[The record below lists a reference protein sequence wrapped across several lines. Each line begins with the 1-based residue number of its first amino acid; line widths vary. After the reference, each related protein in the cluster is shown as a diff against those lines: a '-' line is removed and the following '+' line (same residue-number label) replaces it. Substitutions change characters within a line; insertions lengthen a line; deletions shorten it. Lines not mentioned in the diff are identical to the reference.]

1 VATVT
6 PASSNNE
13 ETHNTLKFARRAKFI
28 PVSAT
33 RTFVEDDKALIK
45 KYQQEIADLKA
56 QLKQVMGSH
65 PELLSARQQPLHS
78 GREPASS
85 SGLTAEALAATWQTD
100 RAELEA
106 RIQRLKRIILHSTK
120 TGVGG
125 GVSPSGTPLPG
136 WQLRSDERSASSKYD
151 EVRVWQTWT
160 PPLLVVRRLSD
171 LRCSTYHPTLRRVH
185 TAGSRTRCDGRR
197 T

>member
-56 QLKQVMGSH
+56 QLKQVTTGSH
-65 PELLSARQQPLHS
+65 PELLSARMHS
-78 GREPASS
+78 GRELASS

-120 TGVGG
+120 MGVG
-125 GVSPSGTPLPG
+125 GVSPMGTPLPG
-136 WQLRSDERSASSKYD
+136 WQLRGDEVSTSSSYD
-151 EVRVWQTWT
+151 QVRVW
-160 PPLLVVRRLSD
+160 
-171 LRCSTYHPTLRRVH
+171 
-185 TAGSRTRCDGRR
+185 RT
-197 T
+197 